1 MNTNVK
7 ALENPIPVFSITLLF
22 FLFHTVSFNDQPNV
36 SKNNPIDMIMIDSV
50 LSNDI
55 NTGIKNMTML
65 ILIMIEEIMSIML
78 YILFS
83 SITFVNTLSVFSI
96 ICSVSI
102 LSPLNNS
109 VRVIPNIEHNGT
121 NNEGSGRFLPV
132 SLS

>member
-1 MNTNVK
+1 
-7 ALENPIPVFSITLLF
+7 
-22 FLFHTVSFNDQPNV
+22 
-36 SKNNPIDMIMIDSV
+36 MIMIDGV
-50 LSNDI
+50 LSNAI

-65 ILIMIEEIMSIML
+65 ILIMIEEIMSITL

-83 SITFVNTLSVFSI
+83 SIAFVNTSSVFSI

-132 SLS
+132 SHS

>member
-1 MNTNVK
+1 
-7 ALENPIPVFSITLLF
+7 
-22 FLFHTVSFNDQPNV
+22 
-36 SKNNPIDMIMIDSV
+36 MIDGV
-50 LSNDI
+50 LSNAI

-65 ILIMIEEIMSIML
+65 ILIMIEEIMSITL

-83 SITFVNTLSVFSI
+83 SIAFVNTSSVFSI

-132 SLS
+132 SHS